1 MNNKQLRT
9 YLLCAFL
16 PAWALQVLASHF
28 ALQGK
33 AQIFQLIMIAVMF
46 VPLIA
51 ALLAGVPLKDL
62 GWKPELRKNKG
73 ALAAAWLGPA
83 LLGTLGAALYYLV
96 LPARLDLSGAY
107 LKAQVGESGMEQLA
121 QAGLDLKTYFLVQ
134 AAAALTYAP
143 FLNTIPALGEEIGW
157 RGALY
162 PALKARLGSAKGRL
176 LGGVIWG
183 AWHWP
188 VMVLAGYEYGLH
200 YFGAPVLGPLIFCL
214 FTVSA
219 GVFLDHLYEKSRCIW
234 FPALGHGAINAFAAL
249 PCLLLNPAFA
259 DQQILGPTMVGV
271 LSGLPL
277 LLLALWLLR
286 KDK

>member
-1 MNNKQLRT
+1 MNNKQLGS
-9 YLLCAFL
+9 YLLWAFL
-16 PAWALQVLASHF
+16 PAWAIQILASRF

-33 AQIFQLIMIAVMF
+33 TQLFQLLLIAVMF
-46 VPLIA
+46 VPLLA
-51 ALLAGVPLKDL
+51 ALLAGVPLKEL

-73 ALAAAWLGPA
+73 VLLSAWLGPA

-96 LPARLDLSGAY
+96 FPATLDLTGAY
-107 LKAQVGESGMEQLA
+107 LKTQVGESGMEQLSRS
-121 QAGLDLKTYFLVQ
+121 GLDLKGYFLVQ
-134 AAAALTYAP
+134 ALSAVSVAP
-143 FLNTIPALGEEIGW
+143 FVNILPALGEEAGW

-234 FPALGHGAINAFAAL
+234 FPALGHGAVNAFAAL

-259 DQQILGPTMVGV
+259 DQQILGPMMVGV